1 MRVDI
6 FDVAAIDQ
14 PDEEGVIDA
23 DGVDLDIDI
32 DLDEPSV
39 LFVGV
44 GGEMHSWYVSE
55 GCLVVR
61 VDIADLEPIFE

>member
-44 GGEMHSWYVSE
+44 GGEMHS
-55 GCLVVR
+55 
-61 VDIADLEPIFE
+61 